1 MPSKSSRS
9 SNRRRTRYLTFDD
22 LNSLAYELA
31 RYLFADWL
39 KPMPVLHVLGGK
51 EGAGVLAGILALPKQ
66 SAGRKAAYSSIFDKA
81 AALFRSMTLDH
92 PFVDGNKR
100 MAVATTLAF
109 LGVNDWIVVA
119 TDDELVNLALGV
131 ASGNV
136 RERDT
141 LARWFEMN
149 SASFEDLAVASECGR
164 VEEFVRELPGTAR
177 LQERRLLALVL
188 GERL

>member
-1 MPSKSSRS
+1 MSVPSKSSRS
-9 SNRRRTRYLTFDD
+9 SSRRRTRYLTFDD
-22 LNSLAYELA
+22 LNTLAYELA

-39 KPMPVLHVLGGK
+39 EPMPVLHVLGGK
-51 EGAGVLAGILALPKQ
+51 EGAGVLSGILALPKQ
-66 SAGRKAAYSSIFDKA
+66 SAGRKSAYSSIFDKA

-136 RERDT
+136 RERDE
-141 LARWFEMN
+141 LALWFQMN
-149 SASFEDLAVASECGR
+149 TVSFEDLTMASESGR
-164 VEEFVRELPGTAR
+164 INELVRELPGTAG

-188 GERL
+188 G